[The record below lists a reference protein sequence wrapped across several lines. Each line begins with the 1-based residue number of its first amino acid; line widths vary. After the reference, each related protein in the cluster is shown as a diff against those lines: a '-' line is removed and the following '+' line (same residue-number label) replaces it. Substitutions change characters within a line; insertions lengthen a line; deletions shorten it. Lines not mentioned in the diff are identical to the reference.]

1 MKIIIEGAQGEGKGR
16 LTDHIIPYFLK
27 QGRSVLVFDEFTSEP
42 ILYETTSQPA
52 KGPAVHIH
60 ERQSK

>member
-1 MKIIIEGAQGEGKGR
+1 MKIIIEGKQGEGKSR
-16 LTDHIIPYFLK
+16 LTGHIIPYFTQ

-42 ILYETTSQPA
+42 TLYETTAQPA